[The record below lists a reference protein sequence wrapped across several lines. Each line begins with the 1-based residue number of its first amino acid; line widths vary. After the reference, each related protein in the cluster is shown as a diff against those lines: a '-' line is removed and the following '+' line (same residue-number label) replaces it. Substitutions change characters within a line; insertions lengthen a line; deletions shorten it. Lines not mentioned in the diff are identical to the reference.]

1 MVLDRLFKLGF
12 QTFRDITWQPIYR
25 KDFPRIYTKSAK
37 VTIYVNLMM
46 VLEVNEKEE
55 QMVSTAY
62 TTQKGFYR
70 GTRLE

>member
-12 QTFRDITWQPIYR
+12 QTLGFRQPIYR
-25 KDFPRIYTKSAK
+25 EDFPRIYAKSAK

-70 GTRLE
+70 GTRLK

>member
-1 MVLDRLFKLGF
+1 MVDS
-12 QTFRDITWQPIYR
+12 R
-25 KDFPRIYTKSAK
+25 KYSKSEK

-62 TTQKGFYR
+62 TTQKGFLR
-70 GTRLE
+70 GG

>member
-1 MVLDRLFKLGF
+1 MIDYVQNPK
-12 QTFRDITWQPIYR
+12 
-25 KDFPRIYTKSAK
+25 K

>member
-1 MVLDRLFKLGF
+1 MK
-12 QTFRDITWQPIYR
+12 
-25 KDFPRIYTKSAK
+25 KSEK

-62 TTQKGFYR
+62 TTQKGFYM
-70 GTRLE
+70 G

>member
-1 MVLDRLFKLGF
+1 
-12 QTFRDITWQPIYR
+12 
-25 KDFPRIYTKSAK
+25 
-37 VTIYVNLMM
+37 MM

-70 GTRLE
+70 GTRLEWLHHEAHDMSLMSHPMAESCLYKP

>member
-1 MVLDRLFKLGF
+1 
-12 QTFRDITWQPIYR
+12 
-25 KDFPRIYTKSAK
+25 
-37 VTIYVNLMM
+37 M

-70 GTRLE
+70 GTELESPHVTWVMWHKSYDSYDMSRMKT

>member
-1 MVLDRLFKLGF
+1 
-12 QTFRDITWQPIYR
+12 
-25 KDFPRIYTKSAK
+25 
-37 VTIYVNLMM
+37 MM

-70 GTRLE
+70 GMRLEWLHHEAHVPSDGRKMCL

>member
-1 MVLDRLFKLGF
+1 MIDYVQNSK
-12 QTFRDITWQPIYR
+12 
-25 KDFPRIYTKSAK
+25 K

-70 GTRLE
+70 GTRLEWLHREAHVLYYKP